1 MGDNGRHRAGDRSYW
16 ETCLHLVEI
25 FKGDKKEEMY
35 LYVDQKEGLQKV
47 PGDLLASFGRIES
60 VMVLPMTQEK
70 KLARVKAY
78 DVLRGI
84 KKEGYFLQMP
94 PSPEALA
101 EAQISA
107 MVQAEEQLAEAQN
120 QEPKQ

>member
-1 MGDNGRHRAGDRSYW
+1 MR
-16 ETCLHLVEI
+16 LVEI

-35 LYVDQKEGLQKV
+35 LYVDQREGLQKV

-60 VMVLPMTQEK
+60 VMVLPMTQDKE
-70 KLARVKAY
+70 LARVKAS
-78 DVLRGI
+78 DVLEGI
-84 KKEGYFLQMP
+84 SKEGYFLQMP
-94 PSPEALA
+94 PAPEALA

>member
-1 MGDNGRHRAGDRSYW
+1 
-16 ETCLHLVEI
+16 
-25 FKGDKKEEMY
+25 
-35 LYVDQKEGLQKV
+35 
-47 PGDLLASFGRIES
+47 
-60 VMVLPMTQEK
+60 MVLPMTQDK
-70 KLARVKAY
+70 KLARVKAS
-78 DVLRGI
+78 DVLEGI
-84 KKEGYFLQMP
+84 SKEGYFLQMP

>member
-1 MGDNGRHRAGDRSYW
+1 MR
-16 ETCLHLVEI
+16 LVEI

-35 LYVDQKEGLQKV
+35 LYVDEKEGLQKV

-60 VMVLPMTQEK
+60 VMVLPMNQEK
-70 KLARVKAY
+70 KLARVKAS

-94 PSPEALA
+94 PSLEALA

>member
-1 MGDNGRHRAGDRSYW
+1 M
-16 ETCLHLVEI
+16 CLRLVEI

-47 PGDLLASFGRIES
+47 PGDLLVSFGRIES
-60 VMVLPMTQEK
+60 VMILPMTQEK
-70 KLARVKAY
+70 KLARVKAS

-107 MVQAEEQLAEAQN
+107 MVKAEEQLAEAQN

>member
-1 MGDNGRHRAGDRSYW
+1 LR
-16 ETCLHLVEI
+16 LVEI

-35 LYVDQKEGLQKV
+35 LYVDQREGLQKV

-60 VMVLPMTQEK
+60 VMVLPMTQEQ
-70 KLARVKAY
+70 KLARVKAS
-78 DVLRGI
+78 DVLSGI
-84 KKEGYFLQMP
+84 KKDGYFLQMP
-94 PSPEALA
+94 PAPEALA

-107 MVQAEEQLAEAQN
+107 MVKAEEQLAEAQN

>member
-1 MGDNGRHRAGDRSYW
+1 MR
-16 ETCLHLVEI
+16 LVEI

-35 LYVDQKEGLQKV
+35 LYVDQKQGLQKV
-47 PGDLLASFGRIES
+47 PEDLLASFGRIES
-60 VMVLPMTQEK
+60 VMVFSMTQDK
-70 KLARVKAY
+70 KLSRVKAS
-78 DVLRGI
+78 DVLEGI
-84 KKEGYFLQMP
+84 SKEGYFLQMP
-94 PSPEALA
+94 PAPEALA

>member
-1 MGDNGRHRAGDRSYW
+1 M
-16 ETCLHLVEI
+16 CLRLVEI

-60 VMVLPMTQEK
+60 VMILPMNQEK
-70 KLARVKAY
+70 KLARVKAS

>member
-1 MGDNGRHRAGDRSYW
+1 M
-16 ETCLHLVEI
+16 CLRLVEI

-60 VMVLPMTQEK
+60 VMILPMNQEK
-70 KLARVKAY
+70 KLARVKAS

-107 MVQAEEQLAEAQN
+107 MVKAEEQLAEAQN
-120 QEPKQ
+120 QQPKQ

>member
-1 MGDNGRHRAGDRSYW
+1 MR
-16 ETCLHLVEI
+16 LVEI

-35 LYVDQKEGLQKV
+35 LYVDQKKGLQKV
-47 PGDLLASFGRIES
+47 PEDLLASFGRIES
-60 VMVLPMTQEK
+60 VMVLPMTLDK
-70 KLARVKAY
+70 KLARVKAS
-78 DVLRGI
+78 DVLEGI
-84 KKEGYFLQMP
+84 SKEGYFLQMP
-94 PSPEALA
+94 PAPEALA

>member
-1 MGDNGRHRAGDRSYW
+1 MR
-16 ETCLHLVEI
+16 LVEI

-35 LYVDQKEGLQKV
+35 LYVDQKKGLQKV
-47 PGDLLASFGRIES
+47 PEDLLASFGRIES
-60 VMVLPMTQEK
+60 VMVLPMTQDK
-70 KLARVKAY
+70 KLARVKAS
-78 DVLRGI
+78 DILEGI
-84 KKEGYFLQMP
+84 SKEGYFLQMP
-94 PSPEALA
+94 PAPEALA

>member
-1 MGDNGRHRAGDRSYW
+1 M
-16 ETCLHLVEI
+16 CLRLVEI
-25 FKGDKKEEMY
+25 FKGNKKEEMY

-47 PGDLLASFGRIES
+47 PEDLLASFGRIES
-60 VMVLPMTQEK
+60 VMVLPMTQDK
-70 KLARVKAY
+70 KLARVKAS
-78 DVLRGI
+78 DVLEGI
-84 KKEGYFLQMP
+84 SKEGYFLQMP
-94 PSPEALA
+94 PAPEALA

>member
-1 MGDNGRHRAGDRSYW
+1 MR
-16 ETCLHLVEI
+16 LVEI

-35 LYVDQKEGLQKV
+35 LYVDQREGLQKV

-60 VMVLPMTQEK
+60 VMVLPMTQDK
-70 KLARVKAY
+70 KLARVKAS
-78 DVLRGI
+78 DVLEGI
-84 KKEGYFLQMP
+84 SKEGYFLQMP
-94 PSPEALA
+94 PAPEALA